1 MRNLL
6 DYYKEHEAFKVMHD
20 KDTDLYCVSYK
31 HLGLDWGNP
40 LNRMGR
46 GLVLDAEGNIV
57 SRGYD
62 KFFNYLQFEG
72 NPELE
77 HLSSWEDDE
86 ESIATVKIDGSMVLV
101 GVHNGELVISS
112 SSSISNS
119 YTEMF
124 REFIKSKG
132 WFEKGHFLTH
142 YLEKYQESL
151 VFEYTSPR
159 TIVVIP
165 YEGENL
171 WLHGIVEKE
180 TGEVSVDPIEYNL
193 VSSLL
198 GVKWEMSKQMTKE
211 ELLHSM
217 KHDTGVEGYVVN
229 FIDSGKQLK
238 MKTDWY
244 FENHGITGFFFGD
257 LNTKN
262 KIAEVITLA
271 KNDELDDYI
280 ALSNQR
286 MDTYLADY
294 LKFAEEAYT
303 KNEKDVQQLR
313 HFISSS
319 SYTKREFI
327 DSNQALLKTPVFPL
341 VMAIYAEKEHVVEK
355 LKDNYMEKV
364 LKDYLESHKR

>member
-1 MRNLL
+1 MVNLL
-6 DYYKEHEAFKVMHD
+6 EYYKANEAFKVMHD

-72 NPELE
+72 DPELE

-86 ESIATVKIDGSMVLV
+86 DSIATVKIDGSMVLV

-132 WFEKGHFLTH
+132 WFEKGHFLVH
-142 YLEKYQESL
+142 YLERYQESL

-165 YEGENL
+165 YEGETL
-171 WLHGIVEKE
+171 WLHGSVDKE
-180 TGEVSVDPIEYNL
+180 TGEVSTDPTEYAL
-193 VSSLL
+193 LSSLL
-198 GVKWEMSKQMTKE
+198 DVEWKQPKRMTKE

-229 FIDSGKQLK
+229 FLESGKQLK

-244 FENHGITGFFFGD
+244 FENHGITGFFFGN

-262 KIAEVITLA
+262 KISEVVTLA

-294 LKFAEEAYT
+294 LKFAEEVYL
-303 KNEKDVQQLR
+303 KIEDDVQQLR
-313 HFISSS
+313 DMIKASAFS
-319 SYTKREFI
+319 KREFV
-327 DSNQALLKTPVFPL
+327 DNNMALVKTDTFAL
-341 VMAIYAEKEHVVEK
+341 AMAIYSEKEHVVEK
-355 LKDNYMEKV
+355 LKEAFMAEV
-364 LKDYLESHKR
+364 LKKYLDDHRR